1 MRCNA
6 MQCNVCVCRHV
17 RMYVCD
23 LRSGHSTQKCK
34 LTLAEHSAPSD
45 SHTRFWFKGHLP
57 KKTSTVQKKKGGV
70 VFIRRCP
77 ENPPQKNRPDTFAAG
92 RASRSWPMLQPLWLS
107 ILKRWPRLSSSVGMM
122 TFPTEWENM
131 FQSTRHVCAYNSIIV
146 FGYVKYI

>member
-1 MRCNA
+1 

-57 KKTSTVQKKKGGV
+57 EKTSTVQKKKV
-70 VFIRRCP
+70 VLF
-77 ENPPQKNRPDTFAAG
+77 
-92 RASRSWPMLQPLWLS
+92 L
-107 ILKRWPRLSSSVGMM
+107 SVGVRKIPPKKIGL
-122 TFPTEWENM
+122 TPSPPEGPPEVGQCCNHCGCPF
-131 FQSTRHVCAYNSIIV
+131 
-146 FGYVKYI
+146 